1 VDSCA
6 LKRRNFALSFI
17 TKLFLNMC
25 LCRGEAIR
33 VWIHKIM
40 CTSNKIGSDHVDSEC
55 SELLI
60 ALTAQKSHQDSIL
73 EDAQKQVVE
82 EVIARIERGR
92 YLMTSHHDDQR
103 AGILVESIQ
112 WLTLDPLLIGISV
125 RKGHEIDP
133 LIRDS
138 RSFAIGF
145 IEDDDSFITRRFSER
160 LNGSDSAIYV
170 QGSCTFDTLLCD
182 SLVTGS
188 PLLPQC
194 KTWIDC
200 TVLRRVDIENAFEF
214 FVGTVVGMV
223 HNGVKV
229 HIESEVPELED

>member
-1 VDSCA
+1 
-6 LKRRNFALSFI
+6 
-17 TKLFLNMC
+17 M
-25 LCRGEAIR
+25 
-33 VWIHKIM
+33 W
-40 CTSNKIGSDHVDSEC
+40 TSNKIGSDQVDLGCLGLFKAPKIEK
-55 SELLI
+55 
-60 ALTAQKSHQDSIL
+60 THQDSDL
-73 EDAQKQVVE
+73 QHAEKQVME

-92 YLMTSHHDDQR
+92 YLMTSHYDDQR

-138 RSFAIGF
+138 RSFAVGF
-145 IEDDDSFITRRFSER
+145 IEEDDKFITRRFSER

-170 QGSCTFDTLLCD
+170 EGSCTFDTLLSD

-223 HNGVKV
+223 HNGVRV
-229 HIESEVPELED
+229 HIESEVPDNED